1 MIKMESSAV
10 ILQLFCG
17 SALQQLINTGKKLD
31 AMSAVEQG
39 NAHIVTK
46 HLTLPILLWHR
57 AARNTG
63 PKKGFCGTVP
73 SKWNACPVQWT
84 VM

>member
-1 MIKMESSAV
+1 
-10 ILQLFCG
+10 
-17 SALQQLINTGKKLD
+17 
-31 AMSAVEQG
+31 MSAVEQG

-46 HLTLPILLWHR
+46 HLTVPILLWHR

-63 PKKGFCGTVP
+63 LKKGFCGMVP